1 MPFVYQVFDPES
13 AERYAF
19 TRLADMGD
27 SFCDGFSPHGRDWFL
42 LRQSFESTGDYV
54 LGRLVSACAEV
65 CLNYLFV
72 MRVEGQSKGH
82 D

>member
-1 MPFVYQVFDPES
+1 VAFVYQVLDLQS

-27 SFCDGFSPHGRDWFL
+27 SFGDSFSPDGGDWFL
-42 LRQSFESTGDYV
+42 LRQGFESSGDDF
-54 LGRLVSACAEV
+54 LGRSVSACAEV

-72 MRVEGQSKGH
+72 MPVEGQSKGH